1 MEILQ
6 FYYSVTNHS
15 PFHQRIRRALFGI
28 WHPGGSRGVL
38 DICHDRDLSFSQ
50 SASKPL
56 RGVRHVA
63 VHDGKDDV
71 GLCLSPMRIDPQGT
85 VAGWP
90 ALLVRR
96 TLRQLRTRLPWGLG
110 DLESAASMEAGEGRA
125 LIRALL
131 AEGLIEPAG
140 RGAWKVTQAGQTL
153 SSATAAKRVARATAQ
168 KALQQFLGRVEQVN
182 KDPYFLGKVTR
193 VVLFGSMLKPG
204 VERLSDVDLAVEV
217 APKEADFDR
226 ARVKNYERVEELA
239 VQGHRFRNFLEQ
251 EVCWY
256 WEVFKFLKGQS
267 RVIALADYSV
277 EKTFV
282 LRVPHR
288 FLMGQP
294 ERIAVQSAPSR
305 PEPGARKRR
314 PRDCPF

>member
-1 MEILQ
+1 
-6 FYYSVTNHS
+6 
-15 PFHQRIRRALFGI
+15 
-28 WHPGGSRGVL
+28 
-38 DICHDRDLSFSQ
+38 
-50 SASKPL
+50 
-56 RGVRHVA
+56 
-63 VHDGKDDV
+63 
-71 GLCLSPMRIDPQGT
+71 MRIDPQGT

-182 KDPYFLGKVTR
+182 KDPFFLGKVTR

-251 EVCWY
+251 EGCWY

-294 ERIAVQSAPSR
+294 ERIAVQSAPST
-305 PEPGARKRR
+305 PEPAARKRR